1 MSSALETVG
10 LWLVDVL
17 RGEVARAGEFFWRYL
32 GWLYGL
38 DRELLSALFD
48 PLVLWLVLLSL
59 LTVRVLVT
67 RPPRLRTRRPIGG
80 AR

>member
-1 MSSALETVG
+1 MGSALETIG
-10 LWLVDVL
+10 LWLADLL
-17 RGEVARAGEFFWRYL
+17 RGEVARLGELCLRYL
-32 GWLYGL
+32 TWLLGL
-38 DRELLSALFD
+38 NRELFDALFH

-59 LTVRVLVT
+59 LTLRVLVI

>member
-1 MSSALETVG
+1 MGSALETVG
-10 LWLVDVL
+10 LWLADLL
-17 RGEVARAGEFFWRYL
+17 RGELARLAELGLRYL
-32 GWLYGL
+32 SWLPGL
-38 DRELLSALFD
+38 NRELIGALSD

-59 LTVRVLVT
+59 LTLRVLFT

>member
-1 MSSALETVG
+1 MGSALETVG

-17 RGEVARAGEFFWRYL
+17 RGEVARVGELGLRYL
-32 GWLYGL
+32 TWLYGL
-38 DRELLSALFD
+38 DRELFSALFD

>member
-1 MSSALETVG
+1 LGSALETVG
-10 LWLVDVL
+10 LWLADLL
-17 RGEVARAGEFFWRYL
+17 RGELARLGELGLRYL
-32 GWLYGL
+32 TWLLGL
-38 DRELLSALFD
+38 NRELLGALSD

-59 LTVRVLVT
+59 LTLRVLFT